1 LYNSNLII
9 ISHISRVRLIVLQH
23 CTYLAEKAVNFIH
36 LTFYYLKIN
45 SLANIDNY
53 IQIFFLYRISVVSGN
68 LIE

>member
-1 LYNSNLII
+1 
-9 ISHISRVRLIVLQH
+9 
-23 CTYLAEKAVNFIH
+23 